1 MTSGLVNASFSLPE
15 WQAGKMIVF
24 APCCEWQN
32 NSFISNKCKRRISPK
47 VLYQTLHQQ
56 KWTLK
61 NFYTNKLS
69 KIWISIHFDL
79 FMFVHGTHAF
89 FCSCHVIYTFHT
101 IWWQFSLFE
110 FCNIFD
116 TVPLKFL
123 MEFSNLL
130 IINKFENSFRNFNG
144 AVSKMLQ
151 NSCSQKPIKLIIA
164 IWLSWMNLDETP
176 DKTPPVFYLRWYMP
190 FNWDQTLAF

>member
-1 MTSGLVNASFSLPE
+1 MLWLDNLPVLVSWCECPH
-15 WQAGKMIVF
+15 
-24 APCCEWQN
+24 CEWQN
-32 NSFISNKCKRRISPK
+32 NSFISNKYKRRISPK
-47 VLYQTLHQQ
+47 VLYQMLHQQ

-176 DKTPPVFYLRWYMP
+176 GKTPPVFYLRWYIL